1 MKTIVK
7 RTDGVSMQV
16 IANNKTL
23 PIEENTD
30 WDSLMKM
37 TEEEIEIAASSDA
50 DNPPLTEKELSR
62 MRKVPNPKDIRNELK
77 MTQQQFAKK
86 FELPIGT
93 LRDWEQKV
101 REPDNAAKSYL
112 RVISK
117 NPIAVIKA
125 LESYSAT

>member
-16 IANNKTL
+16 IGNNKTI
-23 PIEENTD
+23 PIEEDTD

-37 TEEEIEIAASSDA
+37 TEEEIEIAASSDT
-50 DNPPLTEKELSR
+50 DNPPLTKKELSR
-62 MRKVPNPKDIRNELK
+62 MRKIPNPKDIRNELK

-125 LESYSAT
+125 LESYSAA